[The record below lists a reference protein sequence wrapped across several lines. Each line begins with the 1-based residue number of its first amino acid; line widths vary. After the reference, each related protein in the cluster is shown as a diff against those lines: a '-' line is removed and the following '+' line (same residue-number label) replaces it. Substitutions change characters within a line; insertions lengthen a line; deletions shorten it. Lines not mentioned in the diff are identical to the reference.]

1 MFVSNHHESSRPA
14 CQQTQTLGHESDESP
29 SHSQRNSQLGKVPAD
44 SAIDLS
50 SILDD
55 GDYGDD
61 VSIFVFV
68 RVYFVYESPYRTRS
82 SCIFSSHSSYSAW
95 KNKGIGHIAASYA

>member
-1 MFVSNHHESSRPA
+1 MDVSNHQESSRPA
-14 CQQTQTLGHESDESP
+14 RQRTQTLGHESDESP

-55 GDYGDD
+55 DDDGDD
-61 VSIFVFV
+61 VSILVFL
-68 RVYFVYESPYRTRS
+68 RVYFVY
-82 SCIFSSHSSYSAW
+82 
-95 KNKGIGHIAASYA
+95 